1 MTRKIVDCRDMPSE
15 SGCTLAITG
24 EADEVVAAAAAHAAE
39 VHGHTDD
46 QELRDAIRGQLRD
59 APSAAMPGGFVQ
71 LIEFSA
77 DPERLARFDELAE
90 EWKRDIGAARAA
102 GWFLVG
108 ADRDQPGRYV
118 QVVAFPSYEDAMTN
132 SKHPAT
138 GRIAAGM
145 QELANDTIAYRNL
158 EVVRAETP

>member
-24 EADEVVAAAAAHAAE
+24 EEEEVVAAAAVHAAT

-46 QELRDAIRGQLRD
+46 DELRAAIRSELRD
-59 APSAAMPGGFVQ
+59 APSATAPGGFVQ
-71 LIEFSA
+71 LIEFRA
-77 DPERLARFDELAE
+77 DSDRLARFDELAD
-90 EWKRDIGAARAA
+90 EWKRDIGAERTA
-102 GWFLVG
+102 GWYVVA
-108 ADRDQPGRYV
+108 ADRDEPGRYV
-118 QVVAFPSYEDAMTN
+118 QIVEFPSYEDAMTN

-145 QELANDTIAYRNL
+145 AELVDGAPAYRNL
-158 EVVRAETP
+158 DVVRAETP